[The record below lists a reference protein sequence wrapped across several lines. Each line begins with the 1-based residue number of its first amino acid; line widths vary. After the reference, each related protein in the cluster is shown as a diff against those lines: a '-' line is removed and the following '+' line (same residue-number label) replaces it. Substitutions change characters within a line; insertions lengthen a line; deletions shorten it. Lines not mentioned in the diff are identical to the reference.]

1 MTEDG
6 TASSV
11 ASNTHNSFILFFF
24 FFFIFFYFSSSSSRA
39 AVCDLRSD
47 LKKKKNSRC
56 LRCLALCLQPPKT
69 TGASNVLEMRE
80 QKKRGRSQ
88 HPDVGVVM
96 THFNCSSTRPQLFSS
111 RLCLGFFG
119 FLYLSVCLSAAPD

>member
-6 TASSV
+6 TSSSV
-11 ASNTHNSFILFFF
+11 ASNTHNSFILSFFF
-24 FFFIFFYFSSSSSRA
+24 SLSSSTSLPPLA
-39 AVCDLRSD
+39 EQPCDLRSD

-69 TGASNVLEMRE
+69 TGASKVLEMRE

-96 THFNCSSTRPQLFSS
+96 IHFNCSSTRPQLFSS
-111 RLCLGFFG
+111 RLCLGFFS